1 MMPGNPTRRAFL
13 LSAGAG
19 VAALARPAAAWVG
32 RPGLNGRFPTGHIG
46 LGRQG
51 AALLN
56 GAPQLDPMAF
66 YDVDARRI
74 AEASPRARAG
84 AAAMESLDALLADS
98 DHDAVVI
105 ATPDHNLA
113 RLAMAAC
120 DAGKDVYLESPCIW
134 MPREAAPL
142 MAAVAR
148 SGAVLQTG
156 DTVPYTRAGLLL
168 KERLAALPGGAS
180 ITARCLL
187 PPNPAGGGFQFIDP
201 PADLDWGA
209 WLGPSHR
216 RPYNPDYALTQWRYM
231 LEWGGGHLRSHG
243 TQLLATLLWALGV
256 ESPATAQVSCAGDA
270 PASGLWDCP
279 PRFSARIV
287 LDERIE
293 FLCEVDET
301 LPPERPCAMTIEGLD
316 APLTLRG
323 LGESTQLL
331 DANGAPLAEGWDA
344 MTPIAHWTEAMK
356 RRSQPRLSLATACA
370 ASSLTQTAVAA
381 WRARQTLAFDF
392 ARATVDSD
400 YAARL
405 LAPPA
410 TSSAR

>member
-1 MMPGNPTRRAFL
+1 MPPGNLTRRAFL

-32 RPGLNGRFPTGHIG
+32 RPGLNGRFPTGHVG

-74 AEASPRARAG
+74 AEAAPRARAG
-84 AAAMESLDALLADS
+84 AAAVDSIESLLADR

-113 RLAMAAC
+113 RTAIAAC

-142 MAAVAR
+142 LAAVAR

-156 DTVPYTRAGLLL
+156 DTLPYTRAGLLL
-168 KERLAALPGGAS
+168 KERLSALPGDAPLK
-180 ITARCLL
+180 ARCALQ
-187 PPNPAGGGFQFIDP
+187 PNPVGGGFQFLDP
-201 PADLDWGA
+201 PAALDWNA
-209 WLGPSHR
+209 WLGPSPH

-231 LEWGGGHLRSHG
+231 TEWGGGHLRSHG
-243 TQLLATLLWALGV
+243 TQLLAALLWALGINA
-256 ESPATAQVSCAGDA
+256 PAKAMVSCTGEA
-270 PASGLWDCP
+270 PSSGLWDSP
-279 PRFSARIV
+279 PGFTARVVI
-287 LDERIE
+287 DDRIE
-293 FLCEVDET
+293 FVCEASPSLAPE
-301 LPPERPCAMTIEGLD
+301 LPCEMIIEGLD

-323 LGESTQLL
+323 LGENAQLL
-331 DANGAPLAEGWDA
+331 DAGNASLADGWDA
-344 MTPIAHWTEAMK
+344 MPPVAHWTEAMK
-356 RRSQPRLSLATACA
+356 RRTPPRLALDTACA
-370 ASSLTQTAVAA
+370 ASSITQAAVAA
-381 WRARQTLAFDF
+381 WRARQTLTFDF
-392 ARATVDSD
+392 ARANVDSD
-400 YAARL
+400 HAARL

-410 TSSAR
+410 TRSAR